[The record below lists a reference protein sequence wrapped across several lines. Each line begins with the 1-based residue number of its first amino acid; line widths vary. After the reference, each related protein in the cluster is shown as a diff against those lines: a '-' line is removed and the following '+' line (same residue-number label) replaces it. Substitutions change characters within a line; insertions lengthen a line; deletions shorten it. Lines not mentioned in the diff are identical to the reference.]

1 MSNYFIYSV
10 LQYKHSLA
18 LGEIL
23 NVGILFYFPAD
34 VKFEFVTCDA
44 TRAKLIY
51 PDFNNS
57 LYGSYFKAIKKKI
70 VSHVDLF
77 TEQIEDIDFSQYVH
91 KYILAAD
98 AAGLVFREPV
108 RVKNVF
114 GDNQKA
120 IDEYSKLLLPGV
132 NVHKPKVEK
141 HNDSYI
147 IKTFTNYFL
156 ENNKSIE
163 EKFSKNESLKTK
175 HFNIKFDLSWHN
187 STKNYIK
194 PISFDFNEESAI
206 QTKAAIFYSY
216 ITDLNAINNSKKY
229 CFDFLIA
236 KPQISDLIPAYENA
250 LDLIDSAK
258 CQKRIIFEDKLIDYS
273 QQLISEFSLV

>member
-34 VKFEFVTCDA
+34 LKFEFVTCDS

-57 LYGSYFKAIKKKI
+57 LYGSYFKAIKKKV

-114 GDNQKA
+114 GDNQIA
-120 IDEYSKLLLPGV
+120 INEYSKLLLPGV
-132 NVHKPKVEK
+132 NVQKPKIEK
-141 HNDSYI
+141 HNEFYI
-147 IKTFTNYFL
+147 LKTFTNYL
-156 ENNKSIE
+156 SHNNISIDKNLGKSETI
-163 EKFSKNESLKTK
+163 KTK
-175 HFNIKFDLSWHN
+175 HFNIKFDFSWHN
-187 STKNYIK
+187 TSKNFIK
-194 PISFDFNEESAI
+194 PLSFDLNEENSI
-206 QTKAAIFYSY
+206 QNKAAIFYSY
-216 ITDLNAINNSKKY
+216 ITDLKSSSNSKRY
-229 CFDFLIA
+229 NFDFLIA
-236 KPQISDLIPAYENA
+236 KPQDESLIKPYENA
-250 LDLIDSAK
+250 LDFISSATGN
-258 CQKRIIFEDKLIDYS
+258 RRLIFEEDLPNYS
-273 QQLISEFSLV
+273 QEVIDCLLLT